1 MGAIGGADMVGSSG
15 AQSSGGGVWAK
26 GGRGLTRVGVVI
38 WGGAWLSPPT
48 PFSEPEEEIIAEDYD
63 DAHVDYE
70 ASRLEG
76 LPPPLEKGVGP
87 TW

>member
-1 MGAIGGADMVGSSG
+1 MARGSAPF
-15 AQSSGGGVWAK
+15 AQ
-26 GGRGLTRVGVVI
+26 
-38 WGGAWLSPPT
+38 P
-48 PFSEPEEEIIAEDYD
+48 EPEEEIIAEDYD

-76 LPPPLEKGVGP
+76 LPPPWYKVIDP

>member
-1 MGAIGGADMVGSSG
+1 MAGGGAESG
-15 AQSSGGGVWAK
+15 PAPA
-26 GGRGLTRVGVVI
+26 
-38 WGGAWLSPPT
+38 
-48 PFSEPEEEIIAEDYD
+48 EPEEEIIAEDYD

-76 LPPPLEKGVGP
+76 LLPPWYKVIDP

>member
-1 MGAIGGADMVGSSG
+1 MTIEGLPR
-15 AQSSGGGVWAK
+15 WAGPCPK
-26 GGRGLTRVGVVI
+26 LR
-38 WGGAWLSPPT
+38 PPA
-48 PFSEPEEEIIAEDYD
+48 EPEEEIIAEDYD

-76 LPPPLEKGVGP
+76 LPPPWYKVIDP

>member
-1 MGAIGGADMVGSSG
+1 MVRGS
-15 AQSSGGGVWAK
+15 APCPQ
-26 GGRGLTRVGVVI
+26 
-38 WGGAWLSPPT
+38 P
-48 PFSEPEEEIIAEDYD
+48 EPEEEIIAEDYD

-76 LPPPLEKGVGP
+76 LPPPWYKVIDP